1 MKRFALLHLI
11 LLLSLL
17 TPTPV
22 QAQDANTFTVNR
34 TEDAVDAT
42 PGDGRCDADP
52 NDRVLQCTLRAA
64 IMEANALAGAQTI
77 RLPTGVYRLT
87 LGGRNENNSR
97 TGDLNITSDLAILGD
112 AGNARPTIDAS
123 GLGDRVLHIAG
134 VTPFQVFLQ
143 NLVIRGGDARLDE
156 ANESGG
162 GVAIGNSA
170 QVTIQ
175 QSLVSDNAGKFGGGI
190 SVFADGALTLIASQV
205 RNNDDGG
212 IHIQTSANTLI
223 RTSTISDNRA
233 IIGGGI
239 TVRRGLAPAI
249 VAVAQST
256 IAGNTA
262 TSEGG
267 GLWIA
272 EGARVLLEA
281 TTVSGNNAVKGG
293 GVSTNSVLFL
303 QGATITR
310 NSNEGVR
317 ADIGEIRAANSIIAD
332 NSGFDC
338 VFIKLAASVDA
349 PQQPLDNNSC
359 QLLGG
364 AGNLVNINPLL
375 GPLQFNG
382 GKTQTHAPL
391 AGSPAIDGGV
401 NTIECSLVDQ
411 RGVTRPQGAR
421 CDSGA
426 VESTNPGLVGAS
438 VVTPTAVTAVV
449 GESTRLTLTWT
460 HPVRW
465 RDLDTVDLQWRGVD
479 AAGQATLPLWVRLTE
494 GVMASDGVTVTN
506 TVTNGVTLF
515 DSAGAVAG
523 VGATG
528 ANGVLES
535 DTATLDLAHSRV
547 IGTGPEGQSVTLILA
562 LRLKET
568 VASGV
573 YTTTVLA
580 SDDNGELQG
589 PDAIGTLTISANAAG
604 ETVAG
609 QLFLPLVVR

>member
-1 MKRFALLHLI
+1 MKRLSLLYFI

-22 QAQDANTFTVNR
+22 QAQDANPFTVNR

-77 RLPTGVYRLT
+77 RLPSGLYRLT
-87 LGGRNENNSR
+87 LGGRNEKNSR
-97 TGDLNITSDLAILGD
+97 AGDLNITSDLAILGD
-112 AGNARPTIDAS
+112 AGSAHPTIDAS
-123 GLGDRVLHIAG
+123 GLGDRVFNIAG
-134 VTPFQVFLQ
+134 VAPFRVFLQ

-156 ANESGG
+156 ADESGG

-175 QSLVSDNAGKFGGGI
+175 QSLISDNAGKFGGGI
-190 SVFADGALTLIASQV
+190 SVSADGALTLIASQV

-223 RTSTISDNRA
+223 RTTTISDNRA

-239 TVRRGLAPAI
+239 TVRRGLAPSI

-317 ADIGEIRAANSIIAD
+317 ADIGQVRAVNSIIAD

-338 VFIKLAASVDA
+338 AFIKLAAGVDA
-349 PQQPLDNNSC
+349 PQQALDSSSC
-359 QLLGG
+359 QALGG
-364 AGNLVNINPLL
+364 AGNLVNTDPRL

-401 NTIECSLVDQ
+401 NLIECSLVDQ
-411 RGVTRPQGAR
+411 RGVTRPQGVR

-438 VVTPTAVTAVV
+438 IVTPTALTAVV
-449 GESTRLTLTWT
+449 GESTLLTLTWT
-460 HPVRW
+460 RPVRW
-465 RDLDTVDLQWRGVD
+465 RDLATVDLQWRGVD
-479 AAGQATLPLWVRLTE
+479 AAGQTTLPLWLRLTE
-494 GVMASDGVTVTN
+494 GVMHSDGVTVTN
-506 TVTNGVTLF
+506 TVTNGLTLF
-515 DSAGAVAG
+515 DSQGAVAG
-523 VGATG
+523 VGAAG
-528 ANGVLES
+528 ESRVLAS
-535 DTATLDLAHSRV
+535 DTALIDLAQSR
-547 IGTGPEGQSVTLILA
+547 IAGTGPEGQSVTLTLA

-573 YTTTVLA
+573 FTTTVLA
-580 SDDNGELQG
+580 SDDNGDRQG
-589 PDAIGTLTISANAAG
+589 PDAIGSLTIAANAAG
-604 ETVAG
+604 EAAAG
-609 QLFLPLVVR
+609 RLFLPIVVR